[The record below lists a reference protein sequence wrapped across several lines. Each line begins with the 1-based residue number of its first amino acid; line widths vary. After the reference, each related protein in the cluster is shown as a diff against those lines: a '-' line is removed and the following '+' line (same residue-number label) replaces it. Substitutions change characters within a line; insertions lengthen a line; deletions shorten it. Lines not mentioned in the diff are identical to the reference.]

1 MRNQMLSNIAAQTP
15 RHEIYGLTAA
25 PELTNV
31 QNLTESER
39 AETLSF
45 LNERPVHTV
54 VMTSFIL
61 DNGMRSPLNRGD
73 FYGHRN
79 ADGIL
84 DGVALIGHTT
94 LVEARSPE
102 ALKAL
107 AFTARRFEPMIHLVM
122 SNGDDASEFWSHMT
136 AGGKQPRL
144 TCVERLFELS
154 FPFLVPS
161 SAFELTLATEAQLL
175 EIAEAQAEIALLESG
190 KNPLESDRKGFLQR
204 VVRRID
210 QGRIFV
216 VVKDGKLIFK
226 ADVIAETPETA
237 YLEGVYVAPEYRG
250 QGVGS
255 SCLAQLSC
263 ELLNRVRNVCLLSN
277 VDFEQAHASFLRAG
291 FKPSGEC
298 TTLFA

>member
-1 MRNQMLSNIAAQTP
+1 MRHQMLTINPLPAP
-15 RHEIYGLTAA
+15 RHEAYGLTAA
-25 PELTNV
+25 PELANV

-61 DNGMRSPLNRGD
+61 DNGMSSPLNRGE

-79 ADGIL
+79 AEGKL

-94 LVEARSPE
+94 LVEARSAD

-107 AFTARRFEPMIHLVM
+107 GFTAGRFEPMIHLVM
-122 SNGDDASEFWSHMT
+122 SNDTDAAEFWSHMT

-144 TCVERLFELS
+144 ACVERLFELS
-154 FPFLVPS
+154 FPFPVPS
-161 SAFELTLATEAQLL
+161 KTFELTLATEAQLL
-175 EIAEAQAEIALLESG
+175 DIAEAQAEIALLESG
-190 KNPLESDRKGFLQR
+190 KNPLEIDRDGFLQR

-226 ADVIAETPETA
+226 ADVIAETTETA

-250 QGVGS
+250 QGIGS
-255 SCLAQLSC
+255 GCLAQLSC

-277 VDFEQAHASFLRAG
+277 TDFEQAHASYLRAG
-291 FKPSGEC
+291 FKASGEC

>member
-1 MRNQMLSNIAAQTP
+1 MRNQMLKNIATIKP
-15 RHEIYGLTAA
+15 LDESYGMTVAPDLTRVGQLG
-25 PELTNV
+25 ENDR
-31 QNLTESER
+31 E
-39 AETLSF
+39 ETLSF

-54 VMTSFIL
+54 VMTSFII
-61 DNGMRSPLNRGD
+61 DNGMRSPNNRGD

-79 ADGIL
+79 AEGKL

-107 AFTARRFEPMIHLVM
+107 AFTARRFESVINLVM
-122 SNGDDASEFWSHMT
+122 SNGDDAAEFWSHMT
-136 AGGKQPRL
+136 AGCKEPRL
-144 TCVERLFELS
+144 TCVEKLFEMS
-154 FPFLVPS
+154 FPFPVPAS
-161 SAFELTLATEAQLL
+161 NFELTLATEAQLL
-175 EIAEAQAEIALLESG
+175 EIAEAQAEIAFAESG
-190 KNPLESDRKGFLQR
+190 RNPMEIDREGFLQR

-216 VVKDGKLIFK
+216 VVRDGKLIFK
-226 ADVIAETPETA
+226 ADVIAETAETA

-250 QGVGS
+250 HGIGS

-263 ELLNRVRNVCLLSN
+263 KLLDRVRNVCLLSN
-277 VDFEQAHASFLRAG
+277 VDFESAHASYLRAG
-291 FKPSGEC
+291 FKSTGQC

>member
-1 MRNQMLSNIAAQTP
+1 M
-15 RHEIYGLTAA
+15 TAA
-25 PELTNV
+25 PELINV

-39 AETLSF
+39 AETLEF

-61 DNGMRSPLNRGD
+61 DNGICSQLNRGD

-79 ADGIL
+79 AEGRL

-94 LVEARSPE
+94 LVEARSAD

-122 SNGDDASEFWSHMT
+122 SNGDDAAEFWSHMT
-136 AGGKQPRL
+136 ASGKQPRL
-144 TCVERLFELS
+144 AYVERLFELS
-154 FPFLVPS
+154 FPFPVPS
-161 SAFELTLATEAQLL
+161 TSFELTLATEAQLL
-175 EIAEAQAEIALLESG
+175 QIAEAQAEMALLECG
-190 KNPLESDRKGFLQR
+190 KNPLESDREGFLQR

-226 ADVIAETPETA
+226 ADVIAETTETA

-250 QGVGS
+250 KGIGS

-263 ELLNRVRNVCLLSN
+263 ELLNRVHNVCLLSN
-277 VDFEQAHASFLRAG
+277 VDFEQAHTSYLRAG
-291 FKPSGEC
+291 FKASGHC